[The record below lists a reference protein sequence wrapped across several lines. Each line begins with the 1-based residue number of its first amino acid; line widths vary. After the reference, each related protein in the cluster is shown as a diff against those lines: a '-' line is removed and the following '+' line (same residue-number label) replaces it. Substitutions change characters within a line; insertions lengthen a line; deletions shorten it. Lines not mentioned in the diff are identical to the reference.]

1 MTTPSA
7 TAKQAAADGV
17 SVVIPA
23 YHSAAT
29 LPGVVEEL
37 FGVLPELTPE
47 FEIIL
52 VDDGSQDGT
61 WSAIEDLA
69 ARYPQVRGIELMR
82 NYGQHNA
89 ILCGIQSCVY
99 PVTVT
104 MDDDLQHP
112 AAEIPHLLEV
122 LAGEYDVVYGTP
134 VAEKHEMWRAMAS
147 RFTKLALRSSMG
159 VETAQKV
166 SAFRAFRTQ
175 VRNAFPHRPHAF
187 VSIDVLLT
195 WASSRFAAVRVDHRP
210 RPLGDSNYTVFKLIR
225 HALDMLTGFSTLPL
239 QFASGLG
246 FVLTG
251 FGVLI
256 LVFVMGRYLLSGTS
270 MPGFPFLASIIAIFS
285 GAQLFAIGIVGE
297 YLARMH
303 FRLMERP
310 SFVVRTTS
318 DAMEGNRDG
327 DSGRDGSRDD

>member
-1 MTTPSA
+1 MPSSSA
-7 TAKQAAADGV
+7 RLAASHGL

-23 YHSAAT
+23 YRSAAT
-29 LPGVVEEL
+29 LPAVVEEL

-61 WSAIEDLA
+61 WSAIQDLA

-89 ILCGIQSCVY
+89 ILCGIQTCSY

-112 AAEIPHLLEV
+112 AAEIPRLLEV
-122 LAGEYDVVYGTP
+122 LVGEYDVVYGTP
-134 VAEKHEMWRAMAS
+134 VAEQHELWRAMAS

-175 VRNAFPHRPHAF
+175 VRDAFPQRPHAF

-210 RPLGDSNYTVFKLIR
+210 RPSGDSNYTVLKLIR

-246 FVLTG
+246 FALTG

-256 LVFVMGRYLLSGTS
+256 LLFVVVRYLLSGTS
-270 MPGFPFLASIIAIFS
+270 LPGFPFLASIIAIFS

-310 SFVVRTTS
+310 SFVVRSTS
-318 DAMEGNRDG
+318 EAALGDKAGNSRG
-327 DSGRDGSRDD
+327 DGSRDD